1 MKNKDLFQKILKQC
15 KFKNFNTLKYTSN
28 FSSHTISREDDGTHD
43 RLRKLLYSDIINQK
57 PSKSSKSSS
66 AAGRNRRR
74 LGNRSASLSCLST

>member
-1 MKNKDLFQKILKQC
+1 MKNKDLSQKILKQC

-28 FSSHTISREDDGTHD
+28 FPSHTISREDDGTHD
-43 RLRKLLYSDIINQK
+43 RLRKLLYSGIINQK
-57 PSKSSKSSS
+57 PSESSKSSS